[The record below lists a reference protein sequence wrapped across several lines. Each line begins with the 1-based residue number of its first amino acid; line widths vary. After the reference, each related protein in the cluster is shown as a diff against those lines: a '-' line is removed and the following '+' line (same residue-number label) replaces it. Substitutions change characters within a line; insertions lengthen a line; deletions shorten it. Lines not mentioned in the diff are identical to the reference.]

1 MDSMILN
8 VKFGVNKCAL
18 MILIFFN
25 SNSYL
30 DNFSEKL
37 NRNLAVTNPY
47 TKNMEEAIQ
56 QYRGSAE
63 KTFELTKPGE
73 LFRDPNDEN
82 TGNFLKR
89 NDEYNNFFLLEINNL
104 RLTAP
109 MQFDIKSLG
118 NFRKERKLTW
128 TEVKINLNKF
138 NDKVK

>member
-8 VKFGVNKCAL
+8 IRFGVNMCAL
-18 MILIFFN
+18 MILIFYN
-25 SNSYL
+25 SDSYL

-37 NRNLAVTNPY
+37 NRTSAGTNPY

-56 QYRGSAE
+56 SYRGSAE
-63 KTFELTKPGE
+63 KTFEFTKPGE

-82 TGNFLKR
+82 TGIFFL
-89 NDEYNNFFLLEINNL
+89 NDEYNIFFLEINNL

-118 NFRKERKLTW
+118 NFKKERKLTW
-128 TEVKINLNKF
+128 TEVNINLNKF
-138 NDKVK
+138 NDEVK